1 MDKPVVTIVGR
12 PNVGKS
18 TLFNR
23 IIQRRE
29 AIVDDQPGVTRD
41 RKGVETEWEGYE
53 FILFDTG
60 GFIPKSDNIIEAG
73 VTKQVKTAITES
85 DLILFLVD
93 CKTGSTDFDDEVAK
107 ILRKT
112 NKKYLL
118 AVNKVDSM
126 EKEVYASEFYNLGC
140 GEPIPVSAAGGR
152 NIGDLLSEIVTVLK
166 HEYPQFSAQE
176 QELKNIETEDEII
189 KMAIVGRPNTGKST
203 YINKILNQE
212 RLLVTEIAGTTRD
225 SVDVGI
231 EFKGNKFLVID
242 TAGLKKHPKI
252 KDNIEYYS
260 SLRTDKVIK
269 RCDVASIF
277 IDGFQGLTSQDMHV
291 IRKVTDAKKGVIL
304 VINKWDLI
312 KGDDLKL
319 QTLEADIGYKLRG
332 FSYIPIITVSSL
344 HGLRVFKLLIKI
356 KEIYEERKKRVPSS
370 ALNKFLNALNREHQ
384 HPSVKN
390 KLVRVKYGCQT
401 KADPPEFVFFSNH
414 PELVKESYKRFLENN
429 IRKSFGFEG
438 IPFSLFFK
446 KSGKQTV

>member
-60 GFIPKSDNIIEAG
+60 GFIPKSDDIIEAG
-73 VTKQVKTAITES
+73 VTSQVKTAIAES

-93 CKTGSTDFDDEVAK
+93 NKTGITDFDDEVAK

-118 AVNKVDSM
+118 VVNKVDSM
-126 EKEVYASEFYNLGC
+126 EKEVYVSEFYNLGC
-140 GEPIPVSAAGGR
+140 GEPIPISAAAGR
-152 NIGDLLSEIVTVLK
+152 NIGNLLSEIVTMLK
-166 HEYPQFSAQE
+166 HEFPQKSVPE
-176 QELKNIETEDEII
+176 QELKTIETEDEII

-212 RLLVTEIAGTTRD
+212 RLLVTEMAGTTRD

-231 EFKGNKFLVID
+231 EFKGDKFLVID

-277 IDGFQGLTSQDMHV
+277 IDGFQGLTNQDMHV
-291 IRKVTDAKKGVIL
+291 IREVTDAKKGVIL

-312 KGDDLKL
+312 KEDDLKL
-319 QTLEADIGYKLRG
+319 QTLEADISYKLRG
-332 FSYIPIITVSSL
+332 FNYIPIITVSSL
-344 HGLRVFKLLIKI
+344 HGIRVFKLLIKI
-356 KEIYEERKKRVPSS
+356 QEIYEERKKRVTSS
-370 ALNKFLNALNREHQ
+370 ALNKILNVLNREHQ

-390 KLVRVKYGCQT
+390 KLVRIKYGCQI
-401 KADPPEFVFFSNH
+401 KIDPPEFMFFSNH

-438 IPFSLFFK
+438 IPLSLFFK
-446 KSGKQTV
+446 KSS